1 MRLLSIILFVCLSSF
16 GFSQNHYDVDEDYLF
31 PIQPGKR
38 NYFAGS
44 MGELRTT
51 HFHGG
56 LDIKTNGIE
65 GLPVYAAAS
74 GYIIRLKVS
83 TSGYGRCIYIMHSNG
98 QTSVYAHLQK
108 FKPELE
114 EYILAQQYKNKSFE
128 INLENLSKD
137 LFKVEK
143 GEIIAYSGNTGSS
156 SAPHLHFEIRDID
169 ERPLNPIEF
178 GFSEVIDNLPPTVRS
193 IRLKPLTISSRVQ
206 GEYKTVNKTTIGKK
220 GRYTINTPFY
230 AKGDVGIEIDTYDR
244 ADGTYN
250 KYGINKIKVYT
261 NDSLIYEH
269 IIDRIPFDMSANINT
284 FTDYHS
290 FLDHKKRYQRLYF
303 YDSNHLPIY
312 PDSTLNGF
320 LSVKEGKIK
329 NILIELWDS
338 FDNKSTTTFK
348 IIGKNTAPLTKGATP
363 KLTIDDNIMLVPLK
377 GKSNEVADFKFLKY
391 GIPLLDQ
398 QVKPA
403 YKKGKYNIYLWDL
416 RNGLPEICTTTT
428 DTLTTNLKHVIP
440 FGVEFTYFDPIAT
453 FHFQENTLFDTLY
466 LQAIETPKVLHI
478 ENYYTPLHAPVFINY
493 KVKDSKLISS
503 NHFMYRRDKDGDL
516 EFIGGTWDGS
526 AINFKT
532 KRLGT
537 FEIHPEVTAPVITPL
552 KQWNTNQLRFN
563 VEDDESGIANYYAT
577 LNGQFILLE
586 YDAKKD
592 FIQTRLQHKS
602 DRLKGEFKMIIEDR
616 AGNISEYS
624 KVFK

>member
-1 MRLLSIILFVCLSSF
+1 MRLLSIILFVCISSL
-16 GFSQNHYDVDEDYLF
+16 GFSQNHYDVEEDYLF

-56 LDIKTNGIE
+56 LDIKTNGVE

-83 TSGYGRCIYIMHSNG
+83 TSGYGRCIYIMHPNG

-108 FKPELE
+108 FKPTLE
-114 EYILAQQYKNKSFE
+114 AYILGQQYENKSFE
-128 INLENLSKD
+128 INLENLPKD
-137 LFKVEK
+137 QFKIEK
-143 GEIIAYSGNTGSS
+143 GEVIAYSGNTGSS
-156 SAPHLHFEIRDID
+156 SAPHLHFEIRDIE
-169 ERPLNPIEF
+169 ERPLNPIDF

-193 IRLKPLTISSRVQ
+193 IRLKPLSINSRVQ
-206 GEYKTVNKTTIGKK
+206 GEYKTINKTTVGKK

-230 AKGDVGIEIDTYDR
+230 AEGQVGIEVDTYDR

-250 KYGINKIKVYT
+250 KYGINTIKVYA

-269 IIDRIPFDMSANINT
+269 FIDRIPFDMSANINT
-284 FTDYHS
+284 FTDYHY
-290 FLDHKKRYQRLYF
+290 FLDHRKRYQRLYF
-303 YDSNHLPIY
+303 YNSNHLSIY

-320 LSVKEGKIK
+320 LSVPEGKSK

-338 FDNKSTTTFK
+338 FDNKSITTFK
-348 IIGKNTAPLTKGATP
+348 IIGKSISPLAKNATTN
-363 KLTIDDNIMLVPLK
+363 LQIDENILFVSLE
-377 GKSNEVADFKFLKY
+377 GKSNEFADFKFLKY

-403 YKKGKYNIYLWDL
+403 YRIGKHNIYLWDL
-416 RNGLPEICTTTT
+416 RNGLPEVCTTTS
-428 DTLTTNLKHVIP
+428 DTLSTNLKHVIP
-440 FGVEFTYFDPIAT
+440 SGVEFTYFDPIAT
-453 FHFQENTLFDTLY
+453 FHFKEHTLFDTLY
-466 LQAIETPKVLHI
+466 LQAEETPQLLHI
-478 ENYYTPLHAPVFINY
+478 ENYYTPLHAPVYINY
-493 KVKDSKLISS
+493 KVKDSKLISPH
-503 NHFMYRRDKDGDL
+503 HFMYRRDKDGDL
-516 EFIGGTWDGS
+516 EFIGGTWEGN
-526 AINFKT
+526 AISFKT
-532 KRLGT
+532 KILGT
-537 FEIHPEVTAPVITPL
+537 FEVHQEVTPPIITPL
-552 KQWNTNQLRFN
+552 KQWKSNQLRFTI
-563 VEDDESGIANYYAT
+563 EDDESGISKYSAT

-592 FIQTRLQHKS
+592 FIQTRLLHKS
-602 DRLKGEFKMIIEDR
+602 DRLKGDFKMIIEDR

-624 KVFK
+624 KVIR